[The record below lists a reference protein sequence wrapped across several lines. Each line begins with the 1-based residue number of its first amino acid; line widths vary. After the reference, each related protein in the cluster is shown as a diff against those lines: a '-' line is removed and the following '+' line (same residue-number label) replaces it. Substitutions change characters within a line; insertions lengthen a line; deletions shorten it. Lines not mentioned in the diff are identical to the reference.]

1 MKKISIL
8 LLTLFLAFSCSDNL
22 EDLNKDTKNATV
34 AAGETFFT
42 GAQKNM
48 VDYMASIN
56 VNRNVWRQFAQQ
68 VTATTYPEEA
78 NYNITDRKI
87 PDNLW
92 AAMYRDVLKDL
103 DESAKV
109 LTATPT
115 VGTAGATKLKN
126 QLAIIEVMNV
136 YAYATLVETF
146 GNIPYTDAL
155 DFNNVL
161 PKYDDGKT
169 VYVDLIARLSAAI
182 TKMDAA
188 GASFGSADI
197 VYGGNVGKWKKFAN
211 SFKLRMGLM
220 IYDADATLGAST
232 VSSAITSGVFTS
244 NGDNALFQYLNS
256 TPNTNPMWVDLVQSG
271 RLDFVAAAPM
281 VNAMNGLN
289 DPRVNV
295 FYKDPVGGVIKG
307 APYGANN
314 SYALFSHIGSMFYES
329 TLPHVLLDYANVKFM
344 LAEAAERSLGGMTPT
359 AAEAHY
365 NAAITASFDYNQ
377 QTYNSLKSPSITL
390 NAAAYLAQPS
400 VAYTTAAGTW
410 KQKIGTQKWIALYNQ
425 GFNAWTE
432 FRRLDYPAL
441 VAPGTGVV
449 NVVPRRFTYPIG
461 EHTLNGT
468 NYTSAASAVGGDL
481 LTTKLFW
488 DKF

>member
-8 LLTLFLAFSCSDNL
+8 LLTLILVYSCTDNL
-22 EDLNKDTKNATV
+22 EDLNKNTKDATV
-34 AAGETFFT
+34 AAGETFFSN
-42 GAQKNM
+42 AQKNM

-68 VTATTYPEEA
+68 VTATQYPEEA

-92 AAMYRDVLKDL
+92 ANTYRDVLKDL
-103 DESAKV
+103 DEAAKNISAV
-109 LTATPT
+109 PP
-115 VGTAGATKLKN
+115 VGAAGLAKQKN

-136 YAYATLVETF
+136 YAYSVLVETF
-146 GNIPYTDAL
+146 GNIPYTEAL
-155 DFNNVL
+155 DFNTVL

-182 TKMDAA
+182 TKMDTS
-188 GASFGSADI
+188 GASFESGADWSGPDVI
-197 VYGGNVGKWKKFAN
+197 YSGDVAKWKKFAN
-211 SFKLRMGLM
+211 SLKLRMGLM

-244 NGDNALFQYLNS
+244 NADNAVFQYLTV
-256 TPNTNPMWVDLVQSG
+256 TPNTNPMWVDLVQSN
-271 RLDFVAAAPM
+271 RNDFVAAKPL
-281 VNAMNGLN
+281 VDAMNAVN
-289 DPRVNV
+289 DPRRDV
-295 FYKDPVGGVIKG
+295 FFTKVGGVFVG
-307 APYGANN
+307 GNYGAANN
-314 SYALFSHIGSMFYES
+314 FQVNSHIGDIFHVTSA
-329 TLPHVLLDYANVKFM
+329 PHVVLDYSNVKFM

-365 NAAITASFDYNQ
+365 NAAITASFDY
-377 QTYNSLKSPSITL
+377 YEVSG
-390 NAAAYLAQPS
+390 AATYLAQPA
-400 VAYTTAAGTW
+400 VAYTTANGNY

-441 VAPGTGVV
+441 VAPGTAVV

-461 EHTLNGT
+461 EHTLNGA

>member
-8 LLTLFLAFSCSDNL
+8 LLTLFLVFSCSDNL

-78 NYNITDRKI
+78 NYNIADRKI

-109 LTATPT
+109 LSATPT
-115 VGTAGATKLKN
+115 VGTAGATQLKN

-146 GNIPYTDAL
+146 GNIPYTEAL
-155 DFNNVL
+155 DFTNVL

-169 VYVDLIARLSAAI
+169 VYVALIARLSAAI

-188 GASFGSADI
+188 GSSFGAADI
-197 VYGGNVGKWKKFAN
+197 MYGGNVAKWKKFAN
-211 SFKLRMGLM
+211 SFKLRMGLI
-220 IYDADATLGAST
+220 IYDADATLGAAT
-232 VSSAITSGVFTS
+232 VQSAVTSGVFTS
-244 NGDNALFQYLNS
+244 NADNALFQYLNA

-271 RLDFVAAAPM
+271 RLDFVAAAPL
-281 VNAMNGLN
+281 VDAMNGLN

-295 FYKDPVGGVIKG
+295 YYRDPVGGVIKG

-314 SYALFSHIGSMFYES
+314 SYALFSHIGSMFYVS
-329 TLPHVLLDYANVKFM
+329 TLPHVVLDYANVKFM
-344 LAEAAERSLGGMTPT
+344 LAEAAERSLVGTP
-359 AAEAHY
+359 ANAEAHY
-365 NAAITASFDYNQ
+365 NAAIAASFDY
-377 QTYNSLKSPSITL
+377 YGVSGSGV
-390 NAAAYLAQPS
+390 YLLQPS
-400 VAYTTAAGTW
+400 VAYTTAPGTW

-441 VAPGTGVV
+441 VAPPTGAV

-461 EHTLNGT
+461 EHTLNGA